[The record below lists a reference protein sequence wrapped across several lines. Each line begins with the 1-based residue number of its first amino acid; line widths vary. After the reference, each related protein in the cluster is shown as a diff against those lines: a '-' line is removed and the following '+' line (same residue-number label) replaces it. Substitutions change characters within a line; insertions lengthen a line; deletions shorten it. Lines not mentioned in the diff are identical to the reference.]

1 MLHWILDILRGA
13 VIGVSN
19 IIPGVSGGT
28 MAVSMG
34 IYDRVIYAVNNLF
47 RQFRKNFRDI
57 LPILIGVLVGL
68 FAFAAL
74 IGTLLG
80 TKSAE
85 IPVTRLPTN
94 FAFIGL
100 ILGGLPAIYKR
111 VNMKNAGI
119 PGIILFLAFL
129 ALVVVL
135 PLLNPPEA
143 RTVDHSLGT
152 ILLMIPLG
160 AIASSTMVIPGV
172 SGSMIMMLLG
182 YYNPVINA
190 MNDLRGGDWSSLA
203 VLLPYVIGLLGG
215 IVFIAKLMNFLL
227 RKHGALTFSAIFGL
241 VIGSP
246 VTLLM
251 QNRDCFP
258 PVNAGNWIA
267 CIACLAVG
275 FAIAWFMSTLDRKQ
289 TETGGEKAPET
300 VPETAEESR

>member
-1 MLHWILDILRGA
+1 MQWFLDILRGA

-34 IYDRVIYAVNNLF
+34 IYDRVIYAVNNL
-47 RQFRKNFRDI
+47 RKQFRKSFREL
-57 LPILIGVLVGL
+57 LPIVIGVLIGL

-80 TKSAE
+80 TKSDE
-85 IPVTRLPTN
+85 IPLTRLPTN

-111 VNMKNAGI
+111 VNMRNAKV
-119 PGIILFLAFL
+119 PGLILFLIFL

-143 RTVDHSLGT
+143 RTVDHSIGT

-160 AIASSTMVIPGV
+160 ALASATMVIPGV
-172 SGSMIMMLLG
+172 SGSMILMLLG
-182 YYNPVINA
+182 YYNSVINA

-203 VLLPYVIGLLGG
+203 ILLPYAFGLLVG
-215 IVFIAKLMNFLL
+215 IVFIAKLMNYLL
-227 RKHGALTFSAIFGL
+227 RKHAALTFSAIFGL

-246 VTLLM
+246 VALLM
-251 QNRDCFP
+251 QNRECFALAT
-258 PVNAGNWIA
+258 AGNWIA
-267 CIACLAVG
+267 SIVCLAVG
-275 FAIAWFMSTLDRKQ
+275 FAIAWFMSTLDKKK
-289 TETGGEKAPET
+289 TKTD
-300 VPETAEESR
+300 

>member
-1 MLHWILDILRGA
+1 MLHWILDVLRGA

-47 RQFRKNFRDI
+47 KQFKKNMKAL
-57 LPILIGVLVGL
+57 LPILIGVLIGL

-74 IGTLLG
+74 IGALLG
-80 TKSAE
+80 TKSDE
-85 IPVTRLPTN
+85 IPITRLPTN

-111 VNMKNAGI
+111 VNMKSAGI
-119 PGIILFLAFL
+119 PGIILFLVFL

-135 PLLNPPEA
+135 PLLSPPEA
-143 RTVDHSLGT
+143 RTVNLSFGN
-152 ILLMIPLG
+152 ILLMVLLG
-160 AIASSTMVIPGV
+160 AISSSTMVIPGV

-182 YYNPVINA
+182 YYNSVINA

-203 VLLPYVIGLLGG
+203 ILLPYVIGLLVG

-227 RKHGALTFSAIFGL
+227 KKHGALTFCAIFGL

-246 VTLLM
+246 VALLM
-251 QNRDCFP
+251 QNRECFALA
-258 PVNAGNWIA
+258 NTGNWIA
-267 CIACLAVG
+267 SIVCLIVG
-275 FAIAWFMSTLDRKQ
+275 FAVAWFMSTLDKKQ
-289 TETGGEKAPET
+289 
-300 VPETAEESR
+300 AEAD

>member
-1 MLHWILDILRGA
+1 MLQWILDILRGA

-47 RQFRKNFRDI
+47 KQFKKNFRDL
-57 LPILIGVLVGL
+57 LPIIIGVLIGL

-80 TKSAE
+80 TKSDE
-85 IPVTRLPTN
+85 IPLTRLPTN

-111 VNMKNAGI
+111 VNMKSAKL
-119 PGIILFLAFL
+119 PGVILFLVFL

-143 RTVDHSLGT
+143 RTVDHSIGT

-160 AIASSTMVIPGV
+160 AIASSTMVIPGI
-172 SGSMIMMLLG
+172 SGSMILMLLG

-203 VLLPYVIGLLGG
+203 ILAPYVIGLLVG

-227 RKHGALTFSAIFGL
+227 KKHAALTFSAIFGL

-246 VTLLM
+246 VALLM
-251 QNRDCFP
+251 QNRECFQLA
-258 PVNAGNWIA
+258 NAGNWIA
-267 CIACLAVG
+267 SIVCLIVG
-275 FAIAWFMSTLDRKQ
+275 FAIAWFMSMLDKKQ
-289 TETGGEKAPET
+289 SEGN
-300 VPETAEESR
+300 TAQD

>member
-1 MLHWILDILRGA
+1 MLHWILDVLRGA

-47 RQFRKNFRDI
+47 KQFKKSFKEL
-57 LPILIGVLVGL
+57 LPILIGVLIGL

-80 TKSAE
+80 TKSDE
-85 IPVTRLPTN
+85 IPLTRLPTN

-111 VNMKNAGI
+111 VNMKSAKL
-119 PGIILFLAFL
+119 PGLILFLVFL

-143 RTVDHSLGT
+143 RKLDHSIGT

-160 AIASSTMVIPGV
+160 AISSSTMVIPGV

-182 YYNPVINA
+182 YYNSIINA
-190 MNDLRGGDWSSLA
+190 MNDLRGGDWSSL
-203 VLLPYVIGLLGG
+203 VILLPYVVGLILG

-227 RKHGALTFSAIFGL
+227 KKYAALTFCAIFGL

-246 VTLLM
+246 VALLM

-258 PVNAGNWIA
+258 LANAGNWIA
-267 CIACLAVG
+267 SIVCLLIG
-275 FAIAWFMSTLDRKQ
+275 FAIAWFMSTLDKKQ
-289 TETGGEKAPET
+289 SQDEPAQG
-300 VPETAEESR
+300 

>member
-1 MLHWILDILRGA
+1 MLQWILDILRGA
-13 VIGVSN
+13 VMGVSN

-34 IYDRVIYAVNNLF
+34 IYDRVIYAVNNIF
-47 RQFRKNFRDI
+47 KQFKKSFKDI
-57 LPILIGVLVGL
+57 LPILIGILIGL

-80 TKSAE
+80 TKSDE
-85 IPVTRLPTN
+85 IPATRLPTN

-111 VNMKNAGI
+111 VNMKDAKL
-119 PGIILFLAFL
+119 PGLVLFLLFL

-143 RTVDHSLGT
+143 RTVDHSIGT

-190 MNDLRGGDWSSLA
+190 MNDLRGGDWGSLA
-203 VLLPYVIGLLGG
+203 ILLPYTIGLIVG
-215 IVFIAKLMNFLL
+215 IVVIAKLMNHLL
-227 RKHGALTFSAIFGL
+227 KKHAALTFCAIFGL

-251 QNRDCFP
+251 QNRECFP
-258 PVNAGNWIA
+258 LANAGIWIA
-267 CIACLAVG
+267 SIICLVIG
-275 FAIAWFMSTLDRKQ
+275 FAVAWFMSVLDK
-289 TETGGEKAPET
+289 KH
-300 VPETAEESR
+300 S

>member
-1 MLHWILDILRGA
+1 MPEGKVISKLQWILDILRGA

-47 RQFRKNFRDI
+47 KQFKKNFRDL
-57 LPILIGVLVGL
+57 LPIIIGVLIGL

-80 TKSAE
+80 TKSDE
-85 IPVTRLPTN
+85 IPLTRLPTN

-111 VNMKNAGI
+111 VNMKSAKL
-119 PGIILFLAFL
+119 PGVILFLVFL

-143 RTVDHSLGT
+143 RTVDHSIGT

-160 AIASSTMVIPGV
+160 AIASSTMVIPGI
-172 SGSMIMMLLG
+172 SGSMILMLLG

-203 VLLPYVIGLLGG
+203 ILAPYVIGLLVG

-227 RKHGALTFSAIFGL
+227 KKHAALTFSAIFGL

-246 VTLLM
+246 VALLM
-251 QNRDCFP
+251 QNRECFQLA
-258 PVNAGNWIA
+258 NAGNWIA
-267 CIACLAVG
+267 SIVCLIVG
-275 FAIAWFMSTLDRKQ
+275 FAIAWFMSTLDKKQ
-289 TETGGEKAPET
+289 SEEN
-300 VPETAEESR
+300 TAQD

>member
-1 MLHWILDILRGA
+1 MLQWILDILRGA
-13 VIGVSN
+13 VMGVSN

-34 IYDRVIYAVNNLF
+34 IYDRIIFAVNNLF
-47 RQFRKNFRDI
+47 KQFKKSFREI
-57 LPILIGVLVGL
+57 LPILIGLLIGL

-80 TKSAE
+80 TKSDE
-85 IPVTRLPTN
+85 IPITRLPTN

-111 VNMKNAGI
+111 VNMKDAKL
-119 PGIILFLAFL
+119 PGVILFLVFL

-143 RTVDHSLGT
+143 RTVDHSVGN
-152 ILLMIPLG
+152 ILLMFLLG
-160 AIASSTMVIPGV
+160 AIASSTMVIPGI

-182 YYNPVINA
+182 YYNSVINA

-203 VLLPYVIGLLGG
+203 LLLPFVIGLILG

-227 RKHGALTFSAIFGL
+227 KKHAALTFCAIFGL

-246 VTLLM
+246 VVLLM
-251 QNRDCFP
+251 QNRECFP
-258 PVNAGNWIA
+258 LANAGNWIA
-267 CIACLAVG
+267 SIICLVAG
-275 FAIAWFMSTLDRKQ
+275 FAVAWFMSALDKK
-289 TETGGEKAPET
+289 EA
-300 VPETAEESR
+300 

>member
-1 MLHWILDILRGA
+1 MLQWILDILRGA

-47 RQFRKNFRDI
+47 KQFKKNFRDL
-57 LPILIGVLVGL
+57 LPIIIGVLIGL

-80 TKSAE
+80 TKSDE
-85 IPVTRLPTN
+85 IPLTRLPTN

-111 VNMKNAGI
+111 VNMKSAKL
-119 PGIILFLAFL
+119 PGVILFLVFL

-143 RTVDHSLGT
+143 RTVDHSIGT

-160 AIASSTMVIPGV
+160 AIASSTMVIPGI
-172 SGSMIMMLLG
+172 SGSMILMLLG

-190 MNDLRGGDWSSLA
+190 ISIFKPKDWLTATAIKSN
-203 VLLPYVIGLLGG
+203 VL
-215 IVFIAKLMNFLL
+215 
-227 RKHGALTFSAIFGL
+227 H
-241 VIGSP
+241 
-246 VTLLM
+246 
-251 QNRDCFP
+251 
-258 PVNAGNWIA
+258 
-267 CIACLAVG
+267 
-275 FAIAWFMSTLDRKQ
+275 
-289 TETGGEKAPET
+289 ETT
-300 VPETAEESR
+300 R

>member
-1 MLHWILDILRGA
+1 MLKWFLDVLRGA

-47 RQFRKNFRDI
+47 KQFRKSFREI
-57 LPILIGVLVGL
+57 LPILIGVLIGL

-80 TKSAE
+80 TKSDE
-85 IPVTRLPTN
+85 IPITRLPTN

-111 VNMKNAGI
+111 VSMKNARL
-119 PGIILFLAFL
+119 PGVVLFLFFL

-143 RTVDHSLGT
+143 RTADHSIGT

-160 AIASSTMVIPGV
+160 AIASSAMVIPGI
-172 SGSMIMMLLG
+172 SGSMILMLLG

-203 VLLPYVIGLLGG
+203 ILLPYVIGLLVG
-215 IVFIAKLMNFLL
+215 IVFIAKLMNYLL
-227 RKHGALTFSAIFGL
+227 RQHAALTFCAIFGL

-246 VTLLM
+246 VVLLM
-251 QNRDCFP
+251 QNRECFP
-258 PVNAGNWIA
+258 LANAGNWIA
-267 CIACLAVG
+267 SIVCLVIG
-275 FAIAWFMSTLDRKQ
+275 FAVAWFMSTLDRKQ
-289 TETGGEKAPET
+289 
-300 VPETAEESR
+300 S

>member
-1 MLHWILDILRGA
+1 MLHWILDVLRGA

-47 RQFRKNFRDI
+47 KQFKKNMKAL
-57 LPILIGVLVGL
+57 LPILIGVLIGL

-74 IGTLLG
+74 IGALLG
-80 TKSAE
+80 TKSDE
-85 IPVTRLPTN
+85 IPITRLPTN

-111 VNMKNAGI
+111 VNMKSAGI
-119 PGIILFLAFL
+119 PGILLFLVFL

-143 RTVDHSLGT
+143 RTVDHSVGT
-152 ILLMIPLG
+152 ALLMIPLG

-182 YYNPVINA
+182 YYNSVINA

-203 VLLPYVIGLLGG
+203 ILLPYVIGLLVG

-227 RKHGALTFSAIFGL
+227 KKHGALTFCAIFGL

-246 VTLLM
+246 VALLM
-251 QNRDCFP
+251 QNRECFALA
-258 PVNAGNWIA
+258 NTGNWIA
-267 CIACLAVG
+267 SIVCLIVG
-275 FAIAWFMSTLDRKQ
+275 FAIAWFMSTLDKKQ
-289 TETGGEKAPET
+289 SEAD
-300 VPETAEESR
+300 

>member
-1 MLHWILDILRGA
+1 MLQWILDVLRGA

-47 RQFRKNFRDI
+47 KQFKKNI
-57 LPILIGVLVGL
+57 KELLPIIIGVLIGL

-80 TKSAE
+80 TKSDE
-85 IPVTRLPTN
+85 IPITRLPTN

-100 ILGGLPAIYKR
+100 ILGGLPTIYKR
-111 VNMKNAGI
+111 VNMKTAKL
-119 PGIILFLAFL
+119 PGIILFLIFL

-143 RTVDHSLGT
+143 RTVDHSFGT
-152 ILLMIPLG
+152 MLLMIPLG
-160 AIASSTMVIPGV
+160 AIASSTMVIPGI
-172 SGSMIMMLLG
+172 SGSMILMLLG
-182 YYNPVINA
+182 YYNSVINA

-203 VLLPYVIGLLGG
+203 ILLPYVIGLLVG

-227 RKHGALTFSAIFGL
+227 KKHAALTFSAIFGL

-246 VTLLM
+246 VALLM
-251 QNRDCFP
+251 QNRECFQL
-258 PVNAGNWIA
+258 ATTGNWIA
-267 CIACLAVG
+267 SVVCLVVG
-275 FAIAWFMSTLDRKQ
+275 FAIAWFMSTLDKKPA
-289 TETGGEKAPET
+289 ETD
-300 VPETAEESR
+300 

>member
-1 MLHWILDILRGA
+1 MLQWILDILRGA

-34 IYDRVIYAVNNLF
+34 IYDRVIYAVNNIF
-47 RQFRKNFRDI
+47 KQFKKNFRDL
-57 LPILIGVLVGL
+57 LPIIIGVLVGL

-74 IGTLLG
+74 IGSLLG
-80 TKSAE
+80 TKSSE
-85 IPVTRLPTN
+85 IPMTRLPTN

-111 VNMKNAGI
+111 VNMKDAKV
-119 PGIILFLAFL
+119 PGIILFLIFL

-143 RTVDHSLGT
+143 RTVDHSIGT

-160 AIASSTMVIPGV
+160 AIASSTMVIPGI
-172 SGSMIMMLLG
+172 SGSMILMLLG

-190 MNDLRGGDWSSLA
+190 MNDLRSGDWSSIA
-203 VLLPYVIGLLGG
+203 ILLPYALGLLVG

-227 RKHGALTFSAIFGL
+227 KKHAALTFSAIFGL

-246 VTLLM
+246 VALLM
-251 QNRDCFP
+251 QNRECFQIAT
-258 PVNAGNWIA
+258 AGNWI
-267 CIACLAVG
+267 ISIVCLVIG
-275 FAIAWFMSTLDRKQ
+275 FAVAWFMSTLDKKQ
-289 TETGGEKAPET
+289 SEPA
-300 VPETAEESR
+300 

>member
-1 MLHWILDILRGA
+1 MLQWFLDILRGA

-47 RQFRKNFRDI
+47 KQFKKNFKDL
-57 LPILIGVLVGL
+57 LPIIIGVLVGL

-80 TKSAE
+80 TKSEE
-85 IPVTRLPTN
+85 IPITRLPTN

-111 VNMKNAGI
+111 VNMKSAGI
-119 PGIILFLAFL
+119 PGIRLFLVFL

-143 RTVDHSLGT
+143 RTVDHSIGT

-182 YYNPVINA
+182 YYNSVINA

-203 VLLPYVIGLLGG
+203 ILLPYVIGLLVG

-227 RKHGALTFSAIFGL
+227 KKFGALTFSAIFGL

-246 VTLLM
+246 VALLM
-251 QNRDCFP
+251 QNRECFELA
-258 PVNAGNWIA
+258 NTGNWIA
-267 CIACLAVG
+267 SIVCLVVG
-275 FAIAWFMSTLDRKQ
+275 FAIAWFMSTLDKKQ
-289 TETGGEKAPET
+289 ELEKQA
-300 VPETAEESR
+300 

>member
-1 MLHWILDILRGA
+1 MLQWILDILRGA

-47 RQFRKNFRDI
+47 KQFKKNFREL
-57 LPILIGVLVGL
+57 LPIIIGVLIGL

-80 TKSAE
+80 TKSDE
-85 IPVTRLPTN
+85 IPLTRLPTN

-111 VNMKNAGI
+111 VNMKNAKI
-119 PGIILFLAFL
+119 PGIILFLVFL

-143 RTVDHSLGT
+143 RTVDHSFGT
-152 ILLMIPLG
+152 VLLMIPLG
-160 AIASSTMVIPGV
+160 AIASSTMVIPGI
-172 SGSMIMMLLG
+172 SGSMILMLLG
-182 YYNPVINA
+182 YYNSVINA
-190 MNDLRGGDWSSLA
+190 MNDLRSGDWSSLA
-203 VLLPYVIGLLGG
+203 ILLPYVVGLLIG
-215 IVFIAKLMNFLL
+215 IVCIAKLMNYLL
-227 RKHGALTFSAIFGL
+227 KKHGALTFCAIFGL

-246 VTLLM
+246 VALLM
-251 QNRDCFP
+251 QNRECFALA
-258 PVNAGNWIA
+258 NTGNWIA
-267 CIACLAVG
+267 CVVFLIVG
-275 FAIAWFMSTLDRKQ
+275 FAVAWFMSTLDKKQ
-289 TETGGEKAPET
+289 A
-300 VPETAEESR
+300 

>member
-1 MLHWILDILRGA
+1 MLQWFLDILRGA

-47 RQFRKNFRDI
+47 KQFKKNFRDL
-57 LPILIGVLVGL
+57 LPIIIGVLIGL

-74 IGTLLG
+74 IGNLLG
-80 TKSAE
+80 TKSSE
-85 IPVTRLPTN
+85 IPMTRLPTN

-111 VNMKNAGI
+111 VNMKSARI
-119 PGIILFLAFL
+119 PGVILFLIFL

-143 RTVDHSLGT
+143 RTVDHSIGT

-160 AIASSTMVIPGV
+160 AIASSTMVVPGI
-172 SGSMIMMLLG
+172 SGSMILMLLG

-203 VLLPYVIGLLGG
+203 ILAPYAIGLLVG

-227 RKHGALTFSAIFGL
+227 KKHAALTFSAIFGL

-246 VTLLM
+246 VALLM
-251 QNRDCFP
+251 QNRECFQIAT
-258 PVNAGNWIA
+258 AGNWI
-267 CIACLAVG
+267 ISIMCLVIG
-275 FAIAWFMSTLDRKQ
+275 FAVAWFMSTLDKKQ
-289 TETGGEKAPET
+289 S
-300 VPETAEESR
+300 ESA

>member
-1 MLHWILDILRGA
+1 MLQWILDILRG
-13 VIGVSN
+13 VVMGVSN

-34 IYDRVIYAVNNLF
+34 IYDRIIYAANNIF
-47 RQFRKNFRDI
+47 KQFRKSIREL
-57 LPILIGVLVGL
+57 LPILIGVLIGL

-80 TKSAE
+80 TKSDE
-85 IPVTRLPTN
+85 IPLTRLPTN

-111 VNMKNAGI
+111 VNMRSAKI
-119 PGIILFLAFL
+119 PGLILFLVFL

-143 RTVDHSLGT
+143 RTVDHSFGT

-182 YYNPVINA
+182 YYNSIINA

-203 VLLPYVIGLLGG
+203 ILLPYAIGLLVG
-215 IVFIAKLMNFLL
+215 IVVIAKLMNYLL
-227 RKHGALTFSAIFGL
+227 KKHAALTFCAIFGL

-251 QNRDCFP
+251 QNRECFP
-258 PVNAGNWIA
+258 LASAGNWIA
-267 CIACLAVG
+267 SIVCLLIG
-275 FAIAWFMSTLDRKQ
+275 FAVAWFMSTIDKKQ
-289 TETGGEKAPET
+289 SEN
-300 VPETAEESR
+300 

>member
-1 MLHWILDILRGA
+1 MLQWFLDILRGA

-34 IYDRVIYAVNNLF
+34 IYDRVIYAVNNIF
-47 RQFRKNFRDI
+47 KQFKKNFRDL
-57 LPILIGVLVGL
+57 LPIIIGVLVGL

-74 IGTLLG
+74 IGSLLG
-80 TKSAE
+80 TKSSE
-85 IPVTRLPTN
+85 IPMTRLPTN

-111 VNMKNAGI
+111 VNMKDAKV
-119 PGIILFLAFL
+119 PGFILFLIFL

-143 RTVDHSLGT
+143 RTVDHSIGT

-160 AIASSTMVIPGV
+160 AIASSTMVIPGI
-172 SGSMIMMLLG
+172 SGSMILMLLG

-190 MNDLRGGDWSSLA
+190 MNDLRSGDWSSIA
-203 VLLPYVIGLLGG
+203 ILLPYALGLLVG

-227 RKHGALTFSAIFGL
+227 KKHAALTFSAIFGL

-246 VTLLM
+246 VALLM
-251 QNRDCFP
+251 QNRECFQIAT
-258 PVNAGNWIA
+258 AGNWI
-267 CIACLAVG
+267 ISIVCLIVG
-275 FAIAWFMSTLDRKQ
+275 FAVAWFMSTLDKKQ
-289 TETGGEKAPET
+289 SEPA
-300 VPETAEESR
+300 

>member
-1 MLHWILDILRGA
+1 MLHWILDVLRGA

-47 RQFRKNFRDI
+47 KQFKKNMKAL
-57 LPILIGVLVGL
+57 LPILIGVLIGL

-74 IGTLLG
+74 IGALLG
-80 TKSAE
+80 TKSDE
-85 IPVTRLPTN
+85 IPITRLPTN

-119 PGIILFLAFL
+119 PGVILFLVFL

-135 PLLNPPEA
+135 PLLSPPEA
-143 RTVDHSLGT
+143 RTVDHSVGT
-152 ILLMIPLG
+152 ALLMIPLG

-182 YYNPVINA
+182 YYNSVINA

-203 VLLPYVIGLLGG
+203 ILLPYVIGLLVG

-227 RKHGALTFSAIFGL
+227 KKHGALTFCAIFGL

-246 VTLLM
+246 VALLM
-251 QNRDCFP
+251 QNRECFALA
-258 PVNAGNWIA
+258 NTGNWIA
-267 CIACLAVG
+267 SIVCLIVG
-275 FAIAWFMSTLDRKQ
+275 FAIAWFMSTLDKKQ
-289 TETGGEKAPET
+289 SEAD
-300 VPETAEESR
+300 

>member
-1 MLHWILDILRGA
+1 MLQWILDILRGA

-47 RQFRKNFRDI
+47 KQFKKNFRDL
-57 LPILIGVLVGL
+57 LPIIIGVLVGL

-80 TKSAE
+80 TKSNE
-85 IPVTRLPTN
+85 IPITRLPTN

-111 VNMKNAGI
+111 VNMKTAKI
-119 PGIILFLAFL
+119 PGVILFLIFL

-143 RTVDHSLGT
+143 RTVDHSIGT

-160 AIASSTMVIPGV
+160 AIASSTMVIPGI
-172 SGSMIMMLLG
+172 SGSMILMLLG

-203 VLLPYVIGLLGG
+203 ILAPYAIGLLVG

-227 RKHGALTFSAIFGL
+227 KKHAALTFSAIFGL

-246 VTLLM
+246 VALLM
-251 QNRDCFP
+251 QNRECFQIA
-258 PVNAGNWIA
+258 NTGHWIA
-267 CIACLAVG
+267 SIVCLIIG
-275 FAIAWFMSTLDRKQ
+275 FAIAWFMSTLDKK
-289 TETGGEKAPET
+289 EA
-300 VPETAEESR
+300 

>member
-1 MLHWILDILRGA
+1 MLQWILDILRGA

-47 RQFRKNFRDI
+47 RQFRKSFREI
-57 LPILIGVLVGL
+57 LPILIGVLIGL

-80 TKSAE
+80 TKSEE
-85 IPVTRLPTN
+85 IPMTRLPTN

-111 VNMKNAGI
+111 VNMRKAGI
-119 PGIILFLAFL
+119 PGLILFLVFL

-143 RTVDHSLGT
+143 KTPDHSFGT
-152 ILLMIPLG
+152 ILLMILLG
-160 AIASSTMVIPGV
+160 AISSSTMVIPGV

-182 YYNPVINA
+182 YYNSVINA

-203 VLLPYVIGLLGG
+203 LLLPYAIGLLAG

-227 RKHGALTFSAIFGL
+227 KKHAALTFCAIFGL

-246 VTLLM
+246 VALLM
-251 QNRDCFP
+251 QNRECFELA
-258 PVNAGNWIA
+258 NAGNWIA
-267 CIACLAVG
+267 SIVCLIVG
-275 FAIAWFMSTLDRKQ
+275 FAVAWFMSTLDRKQ
-289 TETGGEKAPET
+289 
-300 VPETAEESR
+300 S

>member
-1 MLHWILDILRGA
+1 MLQWILDVLRGA

-47 RQFRKNFRDI
+47 KQFKKSFREL
-57 LPILIGVLVGL
+57 LPILIGVLIGL

-74 IGTLLG
+74 IGSLLG
-80 TKSAE
+80 TKSEE
-85 IPVTRLPTN
+85 IPITRLPTN

-111 VNMKNAGI
+111 VNMKSARI
-119 PGIILFLAFL
+119 PGLVLFLVFL

-135 PLLNPPEA
+135 PLLNPPEE
-143 RTVDHSLGT
+143 RTVDRSIGT

-160 AIASSTMVIPGV
+160 AIASSTMVIPGI
-172 SGSMIMMLLG
+172 SGSMILMLLG

-203 VLLPYVIGLLGG
+203 ILLPYVIGLPVG

-227 RKHGALTFSAIFGL
+227 KRHGALTFCAIFGL

-246 VTLLM
+246 VALLM
-251 QNRDCFP
+251 QNRECFQMA
-258 PVNAGNWIA
+258 NAGNWIA
-267 CIACLAVG
+267 SIACLIIG
-275 FAIAWFMSTLDRKQ
+275 FAIAWFMSTLDKKQ
-289 TETGGEKAPET
+289 
-300 VPETAEESR
+300 S

>member
-1 MLHWILDILRGA
+1 MLQWILDILRGA

-47 RQFRKNFRDI
+47 KQFKKSFREI
-57 LPILIGVLVGL
+57 LPILIGVLIGL

-74 IGTLLG
+74 IGSLLG
-80 TKSAE
+80 TKSDE
-85 IPVTRLPTN
+85 IPITRLPTN

-111 VNMKNAGI
+111 VNMKDAGI
-119 PGIILFLAFL
+119 FGVILFLVFL
-129 ALVVVL
+129 ALVVAL
-135 PLLNPPEA
+135 PLLSPPEA
-143 RTVDHSLGT
+143 RTVDHSIGT

-160 AIASSTMVIPGV
+160 AIASSTMVIPGI
-172 SGSMIMMLLG
+172 SGSMILMLLG

-203 VLLPYVIGLLGG
+203 ILLPYVIGLLVG

-227 RKHGALTFSAIFGL
+227 KKHAALTFCAIFGL

-246 VTLLM
+246 VALLM
-251 QNRDCFP
+251 QNRECFQLA
-258 PVNAGNWIA
+258 NAGNWIA
-267 CIACLAVG
+267 SIVCLAAG
-275 FAIAWFMSTLDRKQ
+275 FAVAWFMATLDGKQ
-289 TETGGEKAPET
+289 SPGRQEQG
-300 VPETAEESR
+300 

>member
-1 MLHWILDILRGA
+1 MQWILDILRGA

-34 IYDRVIYAVNNLF
+34 IYDRIIFAVNNLF
-47 RQFRKNFRDI
+47 KQFKKSFREI
-57 LPILIGVLVGL
+57 LPILIGVLIGL

-80 TKSAE
+80 TKSDE

-111 VNMKNAGI
+111 VNMKDAKI
-119 PGIILFLAFL
+119 PGLILFLIFL

-143 RTVDHSLGT
+143 RTVDHSFGT

-160 AIASSTMVIPGV
+160 AIASATMVIPGV
-172 SGSMIMMLLG
+172 SGSMILMLLG
-182 YYNPVINA
+182 YYNSVINA
-190 MNDLRGGDWSSLA
+190 MNDLRHGDWSSLA
-203 VLLPYVIGLLGG
+203 LLLPYVIGLIIG

-227 RKHGALTFSAIFGL
+227 KKHAALTFCAIFGL

-246 VTLLM
+246 VALLM
-251 QNRDCFP
+251 QNRECFP
-258 PVNAGNWIA
+258 LANAGNWIA
-267 CIACLAVG
+267 SIVCLIIG
-275 FAIAWFMSTLDRKQ
+275 FAIAWFMSTLDKKQ
-289 TETGGEKAPET
+289 AQ
-300 VPETAEESR
+300 S

>member
-1 MLHWILDILRGA
+1 MLQWILDILRGA

-47 RQFRKNFRDI
+47 KQFKKNFKEL
-57 LPILIGVLVGL
+57 LPIIIGVLIGL

-80 TKSAE
+80 TKSSE
-85 IPVTRLPTN
+85 IPLTRLPTN

-111 VNMKNAGI
+111 VNMKSAKL
-119 PGIILFLAFL
+119 PGVILFLVFL

-143 RTVDHSLGT
+143 RTVDHSIGT

-160 AIASSTMVIPGV
+160 AIASSTMVIPGI
-172 SGSMIMMLLG
+172 SGSMILMLLG

-203 VLLPYVIGLLGG
+203 ILAPYVIGLLVG

-227 RKHGALTFSAIFGL
+227 KKHAALTFSAIFGL

-246 VTLLM
+246 VALLM
-251 QNRDCFP
+251 QNRECFQIA
-258 PVNAGNWIA
+258 NTGNWIA
-267 CIACLAVG
+267 SIVCLIIG
-275 FAIAWFMSTLDRKQ
+275 FAIAWFMSTLDK
-289 TETGGEKAPET
+289 K
-300 VPETAEESR
+300 ESVKED

>member
-1 MLHWILDILRGA
+1 MLQWILDILRGA

-34 IYDRVIYAVNNLF
+34 IYDRVIYAVNNIF
-47 RQFRKNFRDI
+47 KQFKKNFRDL
-57 LPILIGVLVGL
+57 LPIIIGVLVGL

-74 IGTLLG
+74 IGSLLG
-80 TKSAE
+80 TKSSE
-85 IPVTRLPTN
+85 IPMTRLPTN

-111 VNMKNAGI
+111 VNMKDAKV
-119 PGIILFLAFL
+119 PGIILFLIFL

-143 RTVDHSLGT
+143 RTVDHSIGT

-160 AIASSTMVIPGV
+160 AIASSTMVIPGI
-172 SGSMIMMLLG
+172 SGSMILMLLG

-190 MNDLRGGDWSSLA
+190 MNDLRSGDWSSIA
-203 VLLPYVIGLLGG
+203 ILLPYALGLLVG

-227 RKHGALTFSAIFGL
+227 KKHAALTFSAIFGL

-246 VTLLM
+246 VALLM
-251 QNRDCFP
+251 QNRECFQIAT
-258 PVNAGNWIA
+258 AGNWI
-267 CIACLAVG
+267 ISIVCLIVG
-275 FAIAWFMSTLDRKQ
+275 FAVAWFMSTLDKKQ
-289 TETGGEKAPET
+289 SEPA
-300 VPETAEESR
+300 

>member
-1 MLHWILDILRGA
+1 MLQWILDILRGA

-47 RQFRKNFRDI
+47 KQFKKNFRDL
-57 LPILIGVLVGL
+57 LPIIIGVLIGL

-80 TKSAE
+80 TKSDE
-85 IPVTRLPTN
+85 IPLTRLPTN

-111 VNMKNAGI
+111 VNMKSAKL
-119 PGIILFLAFL
+119 PGVILFLVFL

-143 RTVDHSLGT
+143 RTVDHSIGT

-160 AIASSTMVIPGV
+160 AIASSTMVIPGI
-172 SGSMIMMLLG
+172 SGSMILMLLG

-203 VLLPYVIGLLGG
+203 ILAPYVIGLLVG

-227 RKHGALTFSAIFGL
+227 KKHAALTFCAIFGL

-246 VTLLM
+246 VALLM
-251 QNRDCFP
+251 QNRECFQLA
-258 PVNAGNWIA
+258 NAGNWIA
-267 CIACLAVG
+267 SIVCLIVG
-275 FAIAWFMSTLDRKQ
+275 FAIAWFMSTLDKKQ
-289 TETGGEKAPET
+289 SEGNT
-300 VPETAEESR
+300 VQD

>member
-1 MLHWILDILRGA
+1 MLQWFLDILRGA

-47 RQFRKNFRDI
+47 KQFKKNIKDL
-57 LPILIGVLVGL
+57 LPIIIGVLVGL

-80 TKSAE
+80 TKSEE
-85 IPVTRLPTN
+85 IPITRLPTN

-111 VNMKNAGI
+111 VNMKSAGI
-119 PGIILFLAFL
+119 PGILLFLVFL

-143 RTVDHSLGT
+143 RTVDHSIGT

-182 YYNPVINA
+182 YYNSVINA

-203 VLLPYVIGLLGG
+203 ILLPYVIGLLVG

-227 RKHGALTFSAIFGL
+227 KKFGALTFSAIFGL

-246 VTLLM
+246 VALLM
-251 QNRDCFP
+251 QNRECFELA
-258 PVNAGNWIA
+258 NTGNWIA
-267 CIACLAVG
+267 SIVCLVIG
-275 FAIAWFMSTLDRKQ
+275 FAIAWFMSTLDKKQ
-289 TETGGEKAPET
+289 EPEKLA
-300 VPETAEESR
+300 